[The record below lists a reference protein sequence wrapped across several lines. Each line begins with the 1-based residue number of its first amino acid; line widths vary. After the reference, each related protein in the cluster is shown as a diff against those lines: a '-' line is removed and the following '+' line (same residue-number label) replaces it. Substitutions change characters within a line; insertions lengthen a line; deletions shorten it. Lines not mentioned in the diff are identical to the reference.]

1 MTKLSKLGEMRSS
14 SYQRTTLH
22 STHRRDHNIM
32 AVIATTAS
40 EDASAGRSEDCGSAE
55 QMNIV
60 GLIIDQ
66 LIFDSCM
73 TKFVTFLKGREG
85 PSVRTSH

>member
-1 MTKLSKLGEMRSS
+1 
-14 SYQRTTLH
+14 
-22 STHRRDHNIM
+22 M

-40 EDASAGRSEDCGSAE
+40 EDATAGRSEDCGSAE

-73 TKFVTFLKGREG
+73 TKFVTFLREG
-85 PSVRTSH
+85 GSVRTYEPLIYPFGLWDLGFSEQLNN